1 MKTTVIALAIA
12 NMLLLTFVRDATA
25 ANSAFYTDLASFSAA
40 AGGPLLSQDFSS
52 YANGTNLRNVEFL
65 PGVSVDSNL
74 NTVTA
79 FFTGDT
85 TLFGGGGGRENGN
98 AYYDVNL
105 ALPHRAVSFE
115 IDAFDAVAG
124 NPSTAQDAGQMTVY
138 FTDAT
143 TAPLAING
151 NP

>member
-1 MKTTVIALAIA
+1 MKTLATALAITT
-12 NMLLLTFVRDATA
+12 LCLLTCIGSARA
-25 ANSAFYTDLASFSAA
+25 ANSTFYTDLASFSAA
-40 AGGPLLSQDFSS
+40 ASGPLVSQDFSG
-52 YANGTNLRNVEFL
+52 YPNGSNLRNVAFL
-65 PGVSVDSNL
+65 PGVSVDSNM

-85 TLFGGGGGRENGN
+85 TLFGGGGGRDLGN

-105 ALPHRAVSFE
+105 SLPHRAVSFE
-115 IDAFDAVAG
+115 IDAFDAEAG